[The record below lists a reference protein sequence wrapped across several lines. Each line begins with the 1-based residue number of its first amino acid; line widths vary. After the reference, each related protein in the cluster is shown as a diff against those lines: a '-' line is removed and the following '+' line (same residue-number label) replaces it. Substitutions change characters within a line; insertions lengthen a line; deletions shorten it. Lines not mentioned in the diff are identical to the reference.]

1 MKRILSI
8 IVVLVLA
15 VVLLVTGCSS
25 EESKV
30 AEIGK
35 KAPDFTL
42 NDLYGQSVSLSDY
55 RGEVVI
61 INFWYTGCTYCH
73 DMQPYLQELYDE
85 GEVVVLTVNPGES
98 LSTVADY
105 LEYYNLSLPVLFDNS
120 ESKVFQKYVVQYTPM
135 TYFIDED
142 GVVRDKALGAFP
154 SKAAIES
161 RIAEIQS

>member
-8 IVVLVLA
+8 VTALILTA
-15 VVLLVTGCSS
+15 VLLITGCSS
-25 EESKV
+25 GESEV

-42 NDLYGQSVSLSDY
+42 ENLYEQKVSLSDY

-73 DMQPYLQELYDE
+73 EMMPFLQELYEE
-85 GEVVVLTVNPGES
+85 GEVVVLTVNPGENQ
-98 LSTVADY
+98 STVADY
-105 LEYYNLSLPVLFDNS
+105 LVFYKLDLPVLFDNGQT
-120 ESKVFQKYVVQYTPM
+120 VFQQYSVQYTPM
-135 TYFIDED
+135 TYFIDKD

-154 SKAAIES
+154 SKSAIEG
-161 RIAEIQS
+161 RIAEIQ